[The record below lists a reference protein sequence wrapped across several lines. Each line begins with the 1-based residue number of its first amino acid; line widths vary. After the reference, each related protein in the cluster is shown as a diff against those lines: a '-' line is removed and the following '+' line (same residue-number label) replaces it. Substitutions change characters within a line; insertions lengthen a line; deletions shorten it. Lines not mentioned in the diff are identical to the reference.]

1 MGKKKSG
8 ESFYQ
13 LHHQA
18 MEAKILRISK
28 RLLLKRGFAMLGMD
42 EIASKVGLSRQRL
55 YCYFRGIDPIIY
67 EIQIADMNEFITAM
81 KEAYLALSTLPPE
94 QRIQSMID
102 AAFAYQ
108 NTRREDFLFTSDF
121 DTYYRAEK
129 KGLDAYRAR
138 YEKAYNDFD
147 FNAMLHRLFVEGQQS
162 GTFRKDLSPEA
173 ATIFWSNTLQLLLER
188 LSIFE
193 SNPEQNNPAI
203 AEIIK
208 REMRSALGKYLH

>member
-94 QRIQSMID
+94 QRTPID
-102 AAFAYQ
+102 DRCRLCLPEHSAGRFPFYQ
-108 NTRREDFLFTSDF
+108 
-121 DTYYRAEK
+121 
-129 KGLDAYRAR
+129 
-138 YEKAYNDFD
+138 
-147 FNAMLHRLFVEGQQS
+147 RL
-162 GTFRKDLSPEA
+162 
-173 ATIFWSNTLQLLLER
+173 
-188 LSIFE
+188 
-193 SNPEQNNPAI
+193 
-203 AEIIK
+203 
-208 REMRSALGKYLH
+208 